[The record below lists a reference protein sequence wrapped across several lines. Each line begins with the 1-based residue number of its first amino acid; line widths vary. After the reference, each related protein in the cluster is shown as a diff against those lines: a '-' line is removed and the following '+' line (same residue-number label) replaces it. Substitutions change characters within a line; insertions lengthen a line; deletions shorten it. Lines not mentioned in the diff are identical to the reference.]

1 MVIPTPDAS
10 SLVDLP
16 NYEKYYTAT
25 FTIPTNLIK
34 FSFEV
39 EQVIGCPY
47 NLTKEDEMWFTE
59 HRAELGKLDLD
70 QFEIALFTLDE
81 LATSM
86 ASRNELT
93 LDAATEAFKSTE
105 LSITE
110 AIASVILEYF
120 VEKRFEELGGEPLR
134 PTLKVF

>member
-1 MVIPTPDAS
+1 
-10 SLVDLP
+10 
-16 NYEKYYTAT
+16 
-25 FTIPTNLIK
+25 
-34 FSFEV
+34 
-39 EQVIGCPY
+39 
-47 NLTKEDEMWFTE
+47 MWFTE

-120 VEKRFEELGGEPLR
+120 VEKRFEELGGESLR